1 MKYERKLLASL
12 IILLIF
18 LCLFSSKT
26 EARNDYLGS
35 SNSSCER
42 GRIELYT
49 ELRGQDGKSTYLDGD
64 GNVDNNYN
72 SYSDD
77 INGTVG
83 IRFSWPLQ
91 STCNDDTIQL
101 LRENDQLR
109 QELELL
115 ANCAKYQ
122 DLELGPEF
130 ATVREMCKGVSK
142 KKEPSI
148 KVTVEEEIPK
158 VIFTVP
164 LR

>member
-1 MKYERKLLASL
+1 MKYERKLLAFL

-35 SNSSCER
+35 SNGSCER

-49 ELRGQDGKSTYLDGD
+49 ELRGTDGKSTYLDGD

-77 INGTVG
+77 VNGTVG

-91 STCNDDTIQL
+91 STCNNDTIQL

-142 KKEPSI
+142 KEKENA
-148 KVTVEEEIPK
+148 E
-158 VIFTVP
+158 
-164 LR
+164 